1 MLEMYQQG
9 SVESPTLWMKLAKHI
24 VWNVEEKVEKHRRC
38 RTFGSEGQELSD
50 LQHCYGLT
58 FLLDYERK

>member
-9 SVESPTLWMKLAKHI
+9 SVEVPTLWMKLAKHT
-24 VWNVEEKVEKHRRC
+24 VWNVEEKWKSTEMKDFR
-38 RTFGSEGQELSD
+38 FGGTGVVRSAAL
-50 LQHCYGLT
+50 YGLT